1 MVIDKE
7 LKIHSGIAMI
17 ELIFALVI
25 MGIVLM
31 SAPMLIQQSIQSGNV
46 ALQQEA
52 IVAAASQTQIVLSM
66 PWDENNTDAVGVSP
80 ILDVGRD
87 PFDFSAIGGNEPLGE
102 RGGGGVITGRNFIA
116 GIGQTATPTVV
127 ANLGM
132 DITADPNTTEVNFND
147 FDDIDDY
154 TGSDMNLTV
163 FNGENTTADIGDYI
177 DNNLSIRTLVNYTED
192 RVNPASAAL
201 LDTFIDA
208 NGNIALNND
217 INTTPFANP
226 TNIKFINVNLTS
238 NNNGVEELDKNIT
251 FQAFSCN
258 IGTTVPQGATE
269 L

>member
-80 ILDVGRD
+80 ILDVNRA
-87 PFDFSAIGGNEPLGE
+87 PFNFSAIGGNEPLGE
-102 RGGGGVITGRNFIA
+102 RGVAGVITGRNFIA

-132 DITADPNTTEVNFND
+132 DITADPNTSEVNFDD

-154 TGSDMNLTV
+154 TGSNMHLAV

-177 DNNLSIRTLVNYTED
+177 DNNLSIKTLVNYTED
-192 RVNPASAAL
+192 RVDPLNPAL
-201 LDTFIDA
+201 LHTLDP

-217 INTTPFANP
+217 INATPFANP